1 MQSWVVFSQDHHG
14 GLFTLYDNDM
24 MVTLCLVKLLSY
36 FPILFYYCCGDRIVC
51 VLGSARIILLVIY
64 VYLRCLASPHSC
76 GLLARCPFTCKQG
89 VILRLFLSRPTRRI
103 RHEYPPW
110 LPCLH
115 MLTTLSAPF

>member
-1 MQSWVVFSQDHHG
+1 MFSQDHHG

-24 MVTLCLVKLLSY
+24 IVTLCLVKLLSY

-89 VILRLFLSRPTRRI
+89 VILRLFMSIRCRDRILYGDTLGQTHIYIAVPVLSN
-103 RHEYPPW
+103 
-110 LPCLH
+110 
-115 MLTTLSAPF
+115 